1 MSLDPAHGH
10 HRTGVAIVVGGVLVL
25 SFDALLIRLAGATAW
40 DVAFWRGAFM
50 ALSLFLFLVIRRQT
64 GSMRLFVSFGL
75 PAFSSAILQG
85 VGSLLFV
92 LAVSNTSVANTVVLI
107 ATAPLFAAVASHF
120 LLREHV
126 ALRTW
131 AACVLVAVGVALVF
145 RSALDLSQ
153 TAGNL
158 YALGG
163 AMTMGGS
170 LTILRRH
177 PGLPRI
183 PLVALSGLIT
193 ALLALPLSMPL
204 QLSVQSYAVLALMGM
219 LQMPLALVLITS
231 GTRYLPSPEVS
242 LFILLETLFG
252 PLWVWMLL
260 DESISRATL
269 TGGAIIVATLLLH
282 GWGSLREVQLA
293 RKRHSDGI

>member
-1 MSLDPAHGH
+1 MVS
-10 HRTGVAIVVGGVLVL
+10 GVLIL

-50 ALSLFLFLVIRRQT
+50 ALSLMLFVVMRRQT
-64 GSMRLFVSFGL
+64 GSLRLFVSFGL
-75 PAFSSAILQG
+75 PAFSSAMLQG
-85 VGSLLFV
+85 AGSLLFV
-92 LAVSNTSVANTVVLI
+92 LAINNTSVANTVVLI

-126 ALRTW
+126 APRTW
-131 AACVLVAVGVALVF
+131 AACLLVAVGVALVF

-170 LTILRRH
+170 LTVLRRH

-204 QLSVQSYAVLALMGM
+204 QLSLHSYTVLALMGM

-231 GTRYLPSPEVS
+231 GTRYLTSPEVS
-242 LFILLETLFG
+242 LFILLETLLG

-260 DESISRATL
+260 GETISRTTL
-269 TGGAIIVATLLLH
+269 IGGAIVIATLLLH
-282 GWGSLREVQLA
+282 GWGNLREA
-293 RKRHSDGI
+293 RMARRR